1 MTVAAQKETLGFQT
15 EVKHLLHLMIHSL
28 YSNKEIFLREL
39 ISNAS
44 DAADKLRFEAL
55 SNDSLYDGDSE
66 LKIRIAFDKDAKTI
80 TISDNGI
87 GMTRSEVQEHIG
99 TIAKS
104 GTKQFFEAL
113 TGEQAKDSELI
124 GQFGV
129 GFYSAFIVADKV
141 TLTTRKAGADK
152 SEGVRWESAGE
163 GDYSIESVEKATRG
177 TEIVLHL
184 KEAETE
190 FLDGYRLRSIV
201 RKFSDHISLPI
212 VMDKEVAPSYGE
224 EDEAETEEKPVPEI
238 VEETVNSAAALWTKA
253 RQEISEDDYTQFY
266 KHVGHDYQDPLTH
279 IHSKVEGTNEYTL
292 LLYVPSHAP
301 FDLWDRDAKHG
312 VKLYVRKVFITDD
325 AEQLMPR
332 YLRFIRGVID
342 ANSLPLNVSREILQQ
357 SKQISAI
364 KSGAVK
370 KVLSMLEHLA
380 KDEPEKYTTFW
391 AQFGAV
397 IKEGP
402 IEDHAN
408 KARVAKL
415 IRFASTHNDTDKQD
429 VTLEDY
435 VSRMKEG
442 QEHIYYVTADSFAA
456 AKNSPHLEIFRKK
469 DIEVLLLSDRIDE
482 WLVSNL
488 DEFDGK
494 HLQSVAKGDLNLG
507 ALEDEEEKAQQEE
520 INKDFETVVTQIK
533 DVLGDKVSDVRLS
546 HRLTESPAC
555 LVADVYGM
563 SLNMERIMKD
573 AGQMM
578 GMGMGRKPVF
588 EINPHHALITRLK
601 AEQDDARFADLTHIL
616 LDQAVLSEGGQ
627 LDDPAAFVHKLNG
640 LLQGL
645 LNPLAHPF
653 PIKAVGRKALP
664 TLLPSIPQRRNFPR
678 HAKHAVIFYYLCVVK
693 CQYLWQRIKRIN
705 AKVLG
710 IIGCHRNPCGFGNIY
725 RRHGMPA
732 SITFWI

>member
-1 MTVAAQKETLGFQT
+1 VTVETKKETLGFET

-55 SNDSLYDGDSE
+55 SNDGLYEGDSE
-66 LKIRIAFDKDAKTI
+66 LKIRLEFDKEKRTI
-80 TISDNGI
+80 TIIDNGI
-87 GMTRSEVQEHIG
+87 GMTRAEVQEHIG

-104 GTKQFFEAL
+104 GTRQFFEAL

-129 GFYSAFIVADKV
+129 GFYSSFIVADKV

-152 SEGVRWESAGE
+152 SEGTRWESAGE
-163 GDYSIESVEKATRG
+163 GDYTLETVDKAKRG

-184 KEAETE
+184 KEAESE
-190 FLDGYRLRSIV
+190 FLDGYRIRSIV

-212 VMDKEVAPSYGE
+212 VMDKEIMPAMDEEAEGE
-224 EDEAETEEKPVPEI
+224 EAKPVAQIE
-238 VEETVNSAAALWTKA
+238 EETINSASALWTKA
-253 RQEISEDDYTQFY
+253 RQDISDEDYHQFY
-266 KHVGHDYQDPLTH
+266 KHVGHDFQDPLTYV
-279 IHSKVEGTNEYTL
+279 HSKVEGTNEYTL
-292 LLYVPSHAP
+292 LLYVPSRAP

-312 VKLYVRKVFITDD
+312 VKLYIRKVFITDD

-332 YLRFIRGVID
+332 YLRFIRGIID

-357 SKQISAI
+357 SKQISSI

-370 KVLSMLEHLA
+370 KVLGMLENLA
-380 KDEPEKYTTFW
+380 KNEPEKYQTFW

-402 IEDHAN
+402 IEDHGN
-408 KARVAKL
+408 KERVAKL
-415 IRFASTHNDTDKQD
+415 LRFASTHTDTDKQE
-429 VTLEDY
+429 VALEDY

-442 QEHIYYVTADSFAA
+442 QTNIYYVTADSFSA

-469 DIEVLLLSDRIDE
+469 GIEVLFLSDRIDE

-494 HLQSVAKGDLNLG
+494 HLQSVAKGDLDLG
-507 ALEDEEEKAQQEE
+507 ALETEEDKKAEEEV
-520 INKDFETVVTQIK
+520 NKDFEAVLKQIK
-533 DVLGDKVSDVRLS
+533 DVLADKVSEVRLS

-578 GMGMGRKPVF
+578 GMGMGKKPIF
-588 EINPHHALITRLK
+588 EINPTHPLVVRMK
-601 AEQDDARFADLTHIL
+601 SEQDDTRFADLTHIL
-616 LDQAVLSEGGQ
+616 FDQAILSEGGQ

-645 LNPLAHPF
+645 LN
-653 PIKAVGRKALP
+653 
-664 TLLPSIPQRRNFPR
+664 
-678 HAKHAVIFYYLCVVK
+678 
-693 CQYLWQRIKRIN
+693 
-705 AKVLG
+705 
-710 IIGCHRNPCGFGNIY
+710 
-725 RRHGMPA
+725 
-732 SITFWI
+732 

>member
-1 MTVAAQKETLGFQT
+1 VTVEAKKETLGFET

-55 SNDSLYDGDSE
+55 SNDGLYEGDSE
-66 LKIRIAFDKDAKTI
+66 LKIRLEFDKEKRTI
-80 TISDNGI
+80 TIIDNGI
-87 GMTRSEVQEHIG
+87 GMSRAEVQEHIG

-152 SEGVRWESAGE
+152 SEGTRWESAGE
-163 GDYSIESVEKATRG
+163 GDYTIETVEKAKRG

-184 KEAETE
+184 KEAESE
-190 FLDGYRLRSIV
+190 FLDGYRIRSIV

-212 VMDKEVAPSYGE
+212 VMDKEVMPAMEEEEGE
-224 EDEAETEEKPVPEI
+224 EAKPVAQIE
-238 VEETVNSAAALWTKA
+238 EETINSASALWTKA
-253 RQEISEDDYTQFY
+253 RQDISDEDYNQFY
-266 KHVGHDYQDPLTH
+266 KHVGHDFQDPLAYV
-279 IHSKVEGTNEYTL
+279 HSKVEGTNEYTL
-292 LLYVPSHAP
+292 LLYVPSRAP

-312 VKLYVRKVFITDD
+312 VKLYIRKVFITDD

-332 YLRFIRGVID
+332 YLRFIRGIID

-370 KVLSMLEHLA
+370 KVLGMLENLA
-380 KDEPEKYTTFW
+380 KNEPEKYEKFW
-391 AQFGAV
+391 SQFGTV

-402 IEDHAN
+402 IEDHSN

-415 IRFASTHNDTDKQD
+415 LRFASTHADTDKQD
-429 VTLEDY
+429 VALEDY

-442 QEHIYYVTADSFAA
+442 QEKIYYVTADSFSA

-469 DIEVLLLSDRIDE
+469 GIEVLLLSDRIDE

-494 HLQSVAKGDLNLG
+494 HLQSVAKGDLDLG
-507 ALEDEEEKAQQEE
+507 GLDAEEDKTAQEE
-520 INKDFETVVTQIK
+520 VNKEFEAVLKQIK
-533 DVLGDKVSDVRLS
+533 DVLADKVSEVRLS

-573 AGQMM
+573 AGQL
-578 GMGMGRKPVF
+578 MGMGRKPVF
-588 EINPHHALITRLK
+588 EINPTHPLVVRMK
-601 AEQDDARFADLTHIL
+601 AEQDDTRFADLTHIL
-616 LDQAVLSEGGQ
+616 FDQAILSEGGQ

-645 LNPLAHPF
+645 LN
-653 PIKAVGRKALP
+653 
-664 TLLPSIPQRRNFPR
+664 
-678 HAKHAVIFYYLCVVK
+678 
-693 CQYLWQRIKRIN
+693 
-705 AKVLG
+705 
-710 IIGCHRNPCGFGNIY
+710 
-725 RRHGMPA
+725 
-732 SITFWI
+732 

>member
-1 MTVAAQKETLGFQT
+1 MTVDTKKETLGFQT

-55 SNDSLYDGDSE
+55 SNDGLYEGDSE
-66 LKIRIAFDKDAKTI
+66 LKIRLEFDKDLHTI
-80 TISDNGI
+80 TIKDNGI
-87 GMTRSEVQEHIG
+87 GMTRAEVQEHIG

-141 TLTTRKAGADK
+141 TLTTRKAG
-152 SEGVRWESAGE
+152 SEQSAGTRWESAGE
-163 GDYSIESVEKATRG
+163 GDYTIEAVEKVQHG

-184 KEAETE
+184 KEAEGE
-190 FLDGYRLRSIV
+190 FLDGYRIRSIV

-212 VMDKEVAPSYGE
+212 VMDKEVMPTMD
-224 EDEAETEEKPVPEI
+224 DEETEESETAVKPVVQIE
-238 VEETVNSAAALWTKA
+238 EETINSASALWTKA
-253 RQEISEDDYTQFY
+253 RQEISDDDYNQFY
-266 KHVGHDYQDPLTH
+266 KHVGHDFQDPLTH
-279 IHSKVEGTNEYTL
+279 VHSKVEGTNEYTL
-292 LLYVPSHAP
+292 LLYVPARAP
-301 FDLWDRDAKHG
+301 FDMWDRDTKHG
-312 VKLYVRKVFITDD
+312 VKLYIRKVFITDD

-332 YLRFIRGVID
+332 YLRFVRGIID

-357 SKQISAI
+357 SKQITSI

-370 KVLSMLEHLA
+370 KVLGMLENLA
-380 KDEPEKYTTFW
+380 KNEPEKYETFW
-391 AQFGAV
+391 AQFGQV

-408 KARVAKL
+408 KARIAKL
-415 IRFASTHNDTDKQD
+415 LRFASTHADTDKQS
-429 VTLEDY
+429 VALEDY

-442 QEHIYYVTADSFAA
+442 QDKIYYVTADSFAA

-469 DIEVLLLSDRIDE
+469 GIEVILFSDRIDE

-494 HLQSVAKGDLNLG
+494 HLQSVAKGDLDLG
-507 ALEDEEEKAQQEE
+507 DLDAEEDKTAQEE
-520 INKDFETVVTQIK
+520 ITKDFESVLKQIK
-533 DVLGDKVSDVRLS
+533 DVLADKVSDVRLS

-578 GMGMGRKPVF
+578 GMGMGSKPVF
-588 EINPHHALITRLK
+588 EINPTHPLVVRMK
-601 AEQDDARFADLTHIL
+601 SEQDDTRFSDLTHIL
-616 LDQAVLSEGGQ
+616 FDQAILSEGGH

-645 LNPLAHPF
+645 L
-653 PIKAVGRKALP
+653 K
-664 TLLPSIPQRRNFPR
+664 
-678 HAKHAVIFYYLCVVK
+678 
-693 CQYLWQRIKRIN
+693 
-705 AKVLG
+705 
-710 IIGCHRNPCGFGNIY
+710 
-725 RRHGMPA
+725 
-732 SITFWI
+732 

>member
-1 MTVAAQKETLGFQT
+1 MTVEAKKETLGFET

-55 SNDSLYDGDSE
+55 SNDSLYEGDSE
-66 LKIRIAFDKDAKTI
+66 LKIRLEYDKDKRTI
-80 TISDNGI
+80 TIIDNGI
-87 GMTRSEVQEHIG
+87 GMTRAEVQEHIG

-104 GTKQFFEAL
+104 GTKQFFQAL
-113 TGEQAKDSELI
+113 TGDQAKDSELI

-152 SEGVRWESAGE
+152 SDGVRWESAGE
-163 GDYSIESVEKATRG
+163 GDYTLESVEKAQRG
-177 TEIVLHL
+177 TEIVLHM
-184 KEAETE
+184 KEAESE
-190 FLDGYRLRSIV
+190 FLDGYRIRSIV

-212 VMDKEVAPSYGE
+212 VMDKEVPPSMGE
-224 EDEAETEEKPVPEI
+224 EGEEEKPAEI
-238 VEETVNSAAALWTKA
+238 VEETVNSASALWTKA
-253 RQEISEDDYTQFY
+253 RQEITDEAYNEFY
-266 KHVGHDYQDPLTH
+266 KHVGHDFQDPLTH
-279 IHSKVEGTNEYTL
+279 VHSKVEGTNEYTL
-292 LLYVPSHAP
+292 LLYVPARAP
-301 FDLWDRDAKHG
+301 FDMWDRDAKHG
-312 VKLYVRKVFITDD
+312 VKLYIRKVFITDD

-332 YLRFIRGVID
+332 YLRFIRGIID

-357 SKQISAI
+357 SKQISTI

-370 KVLSMLEHLA
+370 KVLGMLEDLA
-380 KDEPEKYTTFW
+380 KTEPEKYEKFW
-391 AQFGAV
+391 SQFGAV

-402 IEDHAN
+402 IEDHGN
-408 KARVAKL
+408 KERVAKL
-415 IRFASTHNDTDKQD
+415 LRFASTHADTDKQE
-429 VTLEDY
+429 VSLETY

-442 QEHIYYVTADSFAA
+442 QDKIYYVTADSFSA

-469 DIEVLLLSDRIDE
+469 GIEVLLLSDRIDE

-494 HLQSVAKGDLNLG
+494 HLQSVAKGDLDLG
-507 ALEDEEEKAQQEE
+507 DLDAEEDKAAQEE
-520 INKDFETVVTQIK
+520 VNKDFETVLKQIK
-533 DVLGDKVSDVRLS
+533 DVLADKVSEVRLS

-573 AGQMM
+573 AGQ
-578 GMGMGRKPVF
+578 GLGMGRKPIF
-588 EINPHHALITRLK
+588 ELNPTHPLVVRMK
-601 AEQDDARFADLTHIL
+601 EEQDDSRFADLTHIL
-616 LDQAVLSEGGQ
+616 FDQAILSEGGQ

-645 LNPLAHPF
+645 LH
-653 PIKAVGRKALP
+653 
-664 TLLPSIPQRRNFPR
+664 
-678 HAKHAVIFYYLCVVK
+678 
-693 CQYLWQRIKRIN
+693 
-705 AKVLG
+705 
-710 IIGCHRNPCGFGNIY
+710 
-725 RRHGMPA
+725 
-732 SITFWI
+732 

>member
-1 MTVAAQKETLGFQT
+1 MTVETKKETLGFET

-55 SNDSLYDGDSE
+55 SNDGLYEGDSE
-66 LKIRIAFDKDAKTI
+66 LKIRLEFDKEKRTI
-80 TISDNGI
+80 TIIDNGI
-87 GMTRSEVQEHIG
+87 GMTRAEVQEHIG

-152 SEGVRWESAGE
+152 SEGTRWESAGE
-163 GDYSIESVEKATRG
+163 GDYTIETVEKAQRG

-184 KEAETE
+184 KEAESE
-190 FLDGYRLRSIV
+190 FLDGYRIRSIV
-201 RKFSDHISLPI
+201 RKFSDHISMPI
-212 VMDKEVAPSYGE
+212 VMDKEVMPTMDE
-224 EDEAETEEKPVPEI
+224 EEESEEAKPVVQIE
-238 VEETVNSAAALWTKA
+238 EETINSASALWTKA
-253 RQEISEDDYTQFY
+253 RQDISDEDYNQFY
-266 KHVGHDYQDPLTH
+266 KHVGHDFQDPLTYV
-279 IHSKVEGTNEYTL
+279 HSKVEGTNEYTL
-292 LLYVPSHAP
+292 LLYAPSRAP
-301 FDLWDRDAKHG
+301 FDMWDRDAKHG
-312 VKLYVRKVFITDD
+312 VKLYIRKVFITDD

-332 YLRFIRGVID
+332 YLRFIRGIID

-370 KVLSMLEHLA
+370 KVLGMLEGLA
-380 KDEPEKYTTFW
+380 KNEPEKYETFW
-391 AQFGAV
+391 SQFGAV

-402 IEDHAN
+402 IEDHSN
-408 KARVAKL
+408 KERVAKL
-415 IRFASTHNDTDKQD
+415 LRFASTHADTDKQE
-429 VTLEDY
+429 VALEDY

-442 QEHIYYVTADSFAA
+442 QTNIYYVTADSFSA

-469 DIEVLLLSDRIDE
+469 GIEVLLLSDRIDE

-494 HLQSVAKGDLNLG
+494 HLQSVAKGDLDLG
-507 ALEDEEEKAQQEE
+507 ALETEEDKKAEEEV
-520 INKDFETVVTQIK
+520 NKDFEAVIKQIK
-533 DVLGDKVSDVRLS
+533 DVLGDKVSEVRLS

-578 GMGMGRKPVF
+578 GMGMGRKPIF
-588 EINPHHALITRLK
+588 EINPTHSLVVRMK
-601 AEQDDARFADLTHIL
+601 AEQDDTRFADLTHIL
-616 LDQAVLSEGGQ
+616 FDQAILSEGGQ

-645 LNPLAHPF
+645 LN
-653 PIKAVGRKALP
+653 
-664 TLLPSIPQRRNFPR
+664 
-678 HAKHAVIFYYLCVVK
+678 
-693 CQYLWQRIKRIN
+693 
-705 AKVLG
+705 
-710 IIGCHRNPCGFGNIY
+710 
-725 RRHGMPA
+725 
-732 SITFWI
+732 

>member
-1 MTVAAQKETLGFQT
+1 MTIETKKETLGFET

-39 ISNAS
+39 ISNSS

-55 SNDSLYDGDSE
+55 SNDGLYEGDSE
-66 LKIRIAFDKDAKTI
+66 LKIRLEFDKEKRTI
-80 TISDNGI
+80 TVIDNGI
-87 GMTRSEVQEHIG
+87 GMTRAEVQEHIG

-104 GTKQFFEAL
+104 GTKQFFQAL
-113 TGEQAKDSELI
+113 TGDQAKDSELI

-141 TLTTRKAGADK
+141 TLTTRKAGLDK

-163 GDYSIESVEKATRG
+163 GDYTLESVEKAQRG

-184 KEAETE
+184 KEAESD
-190 FLDGYRLRSIV
+190 FLDGYRIRSIV

-212 VMDKEVAPSYGE
+212 VMDKEVMPSVAEEGE
-224 EDEAETEEKPVPEI
+224 EDLSSADRPEPVEA
-238 VEETVNSAAALWTKA
+238 VEETVNSASALWTKA
-253 RQEISEDDYTQFY
+253 RQEISEEAYNEFY
-266 KHVGHDYQDPLTH
+266 KHVGHDYQDPLTNV
-279 IHSKVEGTNEYTL
+279 HSKVEGSNEYTL
-292 LLYVPSHAP
+292 LLYVPTHAP
-301 FDLWDRDAKHG
+301 FDMWDRDTKHG
-312 VKLYVRKVFITDD
+312 VKLYIRKVFITDD

-332 YLRFIRGVID
+332 YLRFIRGIID

-357 SKQISAI
+357 SKQISTI

-370 KVLSMLEHLA
+370 KVLGMLEDLA
-380 KDEPEKYTTFW
+380 KTEPEKYETFW
-391 AQFGAV
+391 TQFGQV

-415 IRFASTHNDTDKQD
+415 LRFATTHADTDKQD
-429 VTLEDY
+429 VSLEDY

-442 QEHIYYVTADSFAA
+442 QDKIYYVTADSFQA

-469 DIEVLLLSDRIDE
+469 GIEVILLSDRIDE

-488 DEFDGK
+488 DEFEDK
-494 HLQSVAKGDLNLG
+494 HLQSVAKGDLDLG
-507 ALEDEEEKAQQEE
+507 ILDAEEDKEAQEE
-520 INKDFETVVTQIK
+520 VSKDFESVLKQIK
-533 DVLGDKVSDVRLS
+533 DVLADKVSDVRLS

-573 AGQMM
+573 AGQGM
-578 GMGMGRKPVF
+578 GMGMGRKPIF
-588 EINPHHALITRLK
+588 ELNPTHPLVVRMK
-601 AEQDDARFADLTHIL
+601 EEQDDNRFADLTHIL
-616 LDQAVLSEGGQ
+616 FDQAILSEGGQ

-645 LNPLAHPF
+645 LH
-653 PIKAVGRKALP
+653 
-664 TLLPSIPQRRNFPR
+664 
-678 HAKHAVIFYYLCVVK
+678 
-693 CQYLWQRIKRIN
+693 
-705 AKVLG
+705 
-710 IIGCHRNPCGFGNIY
+710 
-725 RRHGMPA
+725 
-732 SITFWI
+732 

>member
-1 MTVAAQKETLGFQT
+1 MTVEAKKETLGFET

-55 SNDSLYDGDSE
+55 SNDSLYEGDSE
-66 LKIRIAFDKDAKTI
+66 LKIRLEYDKDKRTVTI
-80 TISDNGI
+80 IDNGI
-87 GMTRSEVQEHIG
+87 GMTRAEVQEHIG

-104 GTKQFFEAL
+104 GTKQFFQAL
-113 TGEQAKDSELI
+113 TGDQAKDSELI

-141 TLTTRKAGADK
+141 TLTTRRAGADK

-163 GDYSIESVEKATRG
+163 GDYTLETVEKAKRG

-184 KEAETE
+184 KEDESE
-190 FLDGYRLRSIV
+190 FLDGYRIRSIV

-212 VMDKEVAPSYGE
+212 VMDKEAMPSMGE
-224 EDEAETEEKPVPEI
+224 EEGEEKKAPEI
-238 VEETVNSAAALWTKA
+238 VEETVNSASALWTKA
-253 RQEISEDDYTQFY
+253 RQDITEEAYNEFY
-266 KHVGHDYQDPLTH
+266 KHVGHDYQDPLTYV
-279 IHSKVEGTNEYTL
+279 HSKVEGTNEYTL

-301 FDLWDRDAKHG
+301 FDLWDRDTKHG
-312 VKLYVRKVFITDD
+312 VKLYIRKVFITDD

-332 YLRFIRGVID
+332 YLRFIRGIID

-370 KVLSMLEHLA
+370 KVLGMLEDLA
-380 KDEPEKYTTFW
+380 KTDEEKYQKFW
-391 AQFGAV
+391 SQFGPV

-408 KARVAKL
+408 KERIAKL
-415 IRFASTHNDTDKQD
+415 LRFASTHADTDKQD
-429 VTLEDY
+429 VTLEAY

-442 QEHIYYVTADSFAA
+442 QDKIFYVTADSFSA

-469 DIEVLLLSDRIDE
+469 GIEVLLLSDRIDE

-494 HLQSVAKGDLNLG
+494 HLQSVAKGDLDLG
-507 ALEDEEEKAQQEE
+507 ALDSEEDKKDQEE
-520 INKDFETVVTQIK
+520 VNKDFESVLKQIK
-533 DVLGDKVSDVRLS
+533 DVLGEKVSEVRLS

-573 AGQMM
+573 AGQGF
-578 GMGMGRKPVF
+578 GMGMGRKPIF
-588 EINPHHALITRLK
+588 ELNPSHPLVVK
-601 AEQDDARFADLTHIL
+601 MKEEQDDARFADLTHIL
-616 LDQAVLSEGGQ
+616 FDQAILSEGGQ

-645 LNPLAHPF
+645 LH
-653 PIKAVGRKALP
+653 
-664 TLLPSIPQRRNFPR
+664 
-678 HAKHAVIFYYLCVVK
+678 
-693 CQYLWQRIKRIN
+693 
-705 AKVLG
+705 
-710 IIGCHRNPCGFGNIY
+710 
-725 RRHGMPA
+725 
-732 SITFWI
+732 

>member
-1 MTVAAQKETLGFQT
+1 VTVEAKKETLGFET

-55 SNDSLYDGDSE
+55 SNDSLYEGDSD
-66 LKIRIAFDKDAKTI
+66 LKIRLEYDKEKRTI
-80 TISDNGI
+80 TIIDNGI
-87 GMTRSEVQEHIG
+87 GMTRAEVQEHIG

-104 GTKQFFEAL
+104 GTRQFFEAL

-141 TLTTRKAGADK
+141 TLTTRKAGTDT
-152 SEGVRWESAGE
+152 SQGTRWESAGE
-163 GDYSIESVEKATRG
+163 GDYTIETVERAKRG

-184 KEAETE
+184 KETESE
-190 FLDGYRLRSIV
+190 FLDGYRIRSIV

-212 VMDKEVAPSYGE
+212 VMDKEVMPAMDKEEGE
-224 EDEAETEEKPVPEI
+224 EAKPVAQ
-238 VEETVNSAAALWTKA
+238 VEEETINSASALWTKA
-253 RQEISEDDYTQFY
+253 RQEISEDDYNQFY
-266 KHVGHDYQDPLTH
+266 KHVGHDFQDPLTYV
-279 IHSKVEGTNEYTL
+279 HSKVEGTNEYTL
-292 LLYVPSHAP
+292 LLYVPSRAP

-312 VKLYVRKVFITDD
+312 VKLYIRKVFITDD

-357 SKQISAI
+357 SKQINAI
-364 KSGAVK
+364 KTGAVK
-370 KVLSMLEHLA
+370 KVLGLLEGVA
-380 KDEPEKYTTFW
+380 KNEPEKYEKFW
-391 AQFGAV
+391 SQFGTV

-408 KARVAKL
+408 KERIAKL
-415 IRFASTHNDTDKQD
+415 LRFASTHTDTDKQN
-429 VTLEDY
+429 VSLEDY

-442 QEHIYYVTADSFAA
+442 QDKIYYVTADSFSA

-469 DIEVLLLSDRIDE
+469 GIEVLLLSDRVDE

-494 HLQSVAKGDLNLG
+494 HLQSVAKGDLDLG
-507 ALEDEEEKAQQEE
+507 ALEAEEDKKAQEE
-520 INKDFETVVTQIK
+520 VNHDFEGMLKHIK
-533 DVLGDKVSDVRLS
+533 DVLGDKVSEVRLS

-555 LVADVYGM
+555 LVADIYGM

-578 GMGMGRKPVF
+578 GMGMGKKPIF
-588 EINPHHALITRLK
+588 EINPTHPLVVRMK
-601 AEQDDARFADLTHIL
+601 NEQEDDRFEDLTHIL
-616 LDQAVLSEGGQ
+616 FDQAILSEGGQ

-645 LNPLAHPF
+645 L
-653 PIKAVGRKALP
+653 K
-664 TLLPSIPQRRNFPR
+664 
-678 HAKHAVIFYYLCVVK
+678 
-693 CQYLWQRIKRIN
+693 
-705 AKVLG
+705 
-710 IIGCHRNPCGFGNIY
+710 
-725 RRHGMPA
+725 
-732 SITFWI
+732 

>member
-1 MTVAAQKETLGFQT
+1 MTVEAKKEVLGFET

-55 SNDSLYDGDSE
+55 SNDSLYEGDSE
-66 LKIRIAFDKDAKTI
+66 LKIRLEYDKDQKTI
-80 TISDNGI
+80 TIIDNGI
-87 GMTRSEVQEHIG
+87 GMTRAEVQEHIG

-104 GTKQFFEAL
+104 GTKQFFQAL
-113 TGEQAKDSELI
+113 TGDQAKDSELI

-141 TLTTRKAGADK
+141 TLITRKAGSDVNQ
-152 SEGVRWESAGE
+152 GVRWESAGE
-163 GDYSIESVEKATRG
+163 GDYTLESVEKAQRG
-177 TEIVLHL
+177 TQIILHL
-184 KEAETE
+184 KEAESD
-190 FLDGYRLRSIV
+190 FLDGYRIRSIV

-212 VMDKEVAPSYGE
+212 VMDKEIMPSMDAEESEDGE
-224 EDEAETEEKPVPEI
+224 EKKQLEI
-238 VEETVNSAAALWTKA
+238 IEETVNSASALWTKS
-253 RQEISEDDYTQFY
+253 RQEITEEAYNEFY

-279 IHSKVEGTNEYTL
+279 VHSKVEGSNEYTL
-292 LLYVPSHAP
+292 LLYVPTHAP
-301 FDLWDRDAKHG
+301 FDMWDRDTKHG
-312 VKLYVRKVFITDD
+312 VKLYIRKVFITDD

-332 YLRFIRGVID
+332 YLRFIRGIID

-357 SKQISAI
+357 SKQISSI

-370 KVLSMLEHLA
+370 KVLGMLEDLA
-380 KDEPEKYTTFW
+380 NTEPEKYEKFW
-391 AQFGAV
+391 SQFGAV

-408 KARVAKL
+408 KERVAKL
-415 IRFASTHNDTDKQD
+415 LRFATTHTDVDKQD
-429 VTLEDY
+429 ISLESY

-442 QEHIYYVTADSFAA
+442 QEKIYYVTADSFAA

-469 DIEVLLLSDRIDE
+469 CIEVILLSDRIDE

-494 HLQSVAKGDLNLG
+494 HLQSVAKGDLDLG
-507 ALEDEEEKAQQEE
+507 VLDAEEDKEAQEE
-520 INKDFETVVTQIK
+520 VNKDFEAILKQIK
-533 DVLGDKVSDVRLS
+533 DVLADKVSEVRLS

-573 AGQMM
+573 AGQSM
-578 GMGMGRKPVF
+578 GMGMGRKPIF
-588 EINPHHALITRLK
+588 ELNPTHPLVLRMK
-601 AEQDDARFADLTHIL
+601 EEQDDNRFADLTHIL
-616 LDQAVLSEGGQ
+616 FDQAILSEGGH

-645 LNPLAHPF
+645 L
-653 PIKAVGRKALP
+653 R
-664 TLLPSIPQRRNFPR
+664 
-678 HAKHAVIFYYLCVVK
+678 
-693 CQYLWQRIKRIN
+693 
-705 AKVLG
+705 
-710 IIGCHRNPCGFGNIY
+710 
-725 RRHGMPA
+725 
-732 SITFWI
+732 